1 MKKIKI
7 TLRWRITLLTIAVM
21 LLSSIAIVVFVNIN
35 TNKVMPRTTG
45 IVLSAATGV
54 ATDPS
59 SVISQGGS
67 PILQEG
73 QGTLVISEA
82 MQTATTDMY
91 RGSLIILLV
100 AVVVGGVSAYL
111 ISGNALRPIK
121 IFNDNIRRVNSNNL
135 TSNLSLEGPQD
146 EIKEL
151 AISFNSMLAKL
162 ENAFSSQ
169 KRLNASI
176 AHELKTPLAVVKA
189 NIDVLNDQDKKTIED
204 YSGTLSIVEQSVNK
218 MNASIEALLDS
229 VQEENA
235 VLDDDVNVDDLISD
249 VAEDLKL
256 IAEKSE
262 IHFTS
267 KIKPVP
273 MIRGNQ
279 VLLYR
284 AIFNVVE
291 NAIKYSTP
299 QGTVAISCIERN
311 HQIEIRVSDTGIGI
325 ADEEIK
331 NIFKPFYRIKNH
343 GQQDGLG
350 LGLALTKSVIA
361 IHGGQ
366 ISVNSTLG
374 QGTVFKIDLPVIH

>member
-299 QGTVAISCIERN
+299 QRTVAISCIERN
-311 HQIEIRVSDTGIGI
+311 HQIEIQVSDTGIGI